1 MQPRSMKLGDI
12 LLQAAVVNQEQLD
25 HAVKMARTSNIRL
38 GEAVVKLGYATEEAI
53 AIAISKLLGVPYAS
67 RENKILK
74 PERDQSL
81 DKIIDERFARENV
94 LLPLF
99 AEDGVLAIAL
109 AEPDNV
115 LVMDN
120 LKLMTGYEPQPFI
133 ATKAQIMKAI
143 DEFYGNS
150 GSFIDTAV
158 EAGQGSAD
166 DGDAGDVDVSDTR
179 LDLDK
184 VVAQAKGAHVVSY
197 VNAIL
202 KQAIAERCS
211 DIHIERFDERV
222 MLRFRIHGTLYER
235 TPPTPEQFN
244 AVISRVKILSKLDI
258 AERRLP
264 QDGSFSFSLQNRVI
278 DMRVSIC
285 PTVFG
290 EKVVMRVLDKGAVEL
305 KLDNLKF
312 EPRQRADFMKAAEA
326 PHGLIFLTG
335 PTGSGKT
342 TTLYTI
348 LNTIKSS
355 ELNFMTAE
363 DPVEF
368 KLEGINQVQMKAN
381 IGLTFASALRSFLR
395 QDPDV
400 ILVGEV
406 RDQETAETCL
416 RAALTGHL
424 VLSTLHTN
432 SALEAIVRLGDM
444 GIEPFMLG
452 SSLRLIAAQRLV
464 RTLCP
469 SCKQSYKPA
478 PEEIEQCLKEC
489 WLEPAPEPRQMTFY
503 KEQGCEKCHK
513 TGFSGRMP
521 IYEIYYV
528 TAALRQGI
536 YRKMD
541 ILDLME
547 VARKE
552 GMWNMRASGWR
563 KVLEG
568 VTTAEEV
575 LSVTVGE

>member
-1 MQPRSMKLGDI
+1 MPPQSMKLGDI
-12 LLQAAVVNQEQLD
+12 LIQAQVVNAEQLD
-25 HAVKMARTSNIRL
+25 AAQKMSVSSSIRL
-38 GEAVVKLGYATEEAI
+38 GEAIAKLGFATEEAI
-53 AIAISKLLGVPYAS
+53 AIAVSKLLGVPYAS

-74 PERDQSL
+74 PEKDQGL
-81 DKIIDERFARENV
+81 EKIIEERFARENV

-99 AEDGVLAIAL
+99 LDEGVLAIAL

-120 LKLMTGYEPQPFI
+120 LKLMTGFEPQPFI
-133 ATKAQIMKAI
+133 STKAQIMKAI

-150 GSFIDTAV
+150 GSFIDKVMEQEDPEEGA
-158 EAGQGSAD
+158 
-166 DGDAGDVDVSDTR
+166 DAGDVDVSGAR

-184 VVAQAKGAHVVSY
+184 AGAAGKGAKVVSY

-202 KQAIAERCS
+202 KQAISERCS
-211 DIHIERFDERV
+211 DLHIERFDERV
-222 MLRFRIHGTLYER
+222 VLRFRIHGTLYEK
-235 TPPTPEQFN
+235 TPPSVEQFN
-244 AVISRVKILSKLDI
+244 AVISRIKILSKLDI
-258 AERRLP
+258 AEKRLP
-264 QDGSFSFSLQNRVI
+264 QDGSFSFQLQNRVI

-290 EKVVMRVLDKGAVEL
+290 EKVVMRVLDKGAVQL
-305 KLDNLKF
+305 KLENLKF
-312 EPRQRADFMKAAEA
+312 EPRQKEDFMKAANS

-342 TTLYTI
+342 TTLYTV
-348 LNTIKSS
+348 LNTIKSP

-368 KLEGINQVQMKAN
+368 KLEGINQVQMASK

-464 RTLCP
+464 RTLCVD
-469 SCKQSYKPA
+469 CKQAYKPSQD
-478 PEEIEQCLKEC
+478 EVDQCLKEC
-489 WLEPAPEPRQMTFY
+489 WLEPPPDPAQMTFY
-503 KEQGCEKCHK
+503 KEQGCDKCHK
-513 TGFSGRMP
+513 TGFTGRLP

-536 YRKMD
+536 YKSKD
-541 ILDLME
+541 ILELQDI
-547 VARKE
+547 ARKE
-552 GMWNMRASGWR
+552 GMWNMRSSGWR

-568 VTTAEEV
+568 VTTSEEI
-575 LSVTVGE
+575 LSVTIGE

>member
-1 MQPRSMKLGDI
+1 MPPQSMKLGDI
-12 LLQAAVVNQEQLD
+12 LIQAQVVTLEQLD
-25 HAVKMARTSNIRL
+25 AAQKMAQSSNVRL
-38 GEAVVKLGYATEEAI
+38 GEAIAKLGFATEEAI
-53 AIAISKLLGVPYAS
+53 AIAVSKLLGVPYAS

-74 PERDQSL
+74 PEKNQDL
-81 DKIIDERFARENV
+81 DKLIDENFARENV

-99 AEDGVLAIAL
+99 VDEGILAIAL

-115 LVMDN
+115 LIMEN
-120 LKLMTGYEPQPFI
+120 LKLMTGFEPQPFI
-133 ATKAQIMKAI
+133 STKAQIMKAI

-150 GSFIDTAV
+150 GSFIDTV
-158 EAGQGSAD
+158 MEQAD
-166 DGDAGDVDVSDTR
+166 PDDDADSPDIDVSGAR

-184 VVAQAKGAHVVSY
+184 VTAAAKGVKVVSY

-211 DIHIERFDERV
+211 DIHIECYDERV
-222 MLRFRIHGTLYER
+222 VLRFRIHGTLYEK
-235 TPPTPEQFN
+235 TPPSKEQFN
-244 AVISRVKILSKLDI
+244 GVVSRIKILSKLDI
-258 AERRLP
+258 AEKRLP
-264 QDGSFSFSLQNRVI
+264 QDGSFSFQLQNRVI

-290 EKVVMRVLDKGAVEL
+290 EKVVMRVLDKGAVQL
-305 KLDNLKF
+305 KMENLKF
-312 EPRQRADFMKAAEA
+312 EPRQHKDFMKAAES

-342 TTLYTI
+342 TTLYTV
-348 LNTIKSS
+348 LNTIKSP

-368 KLEGINQVQMKAN
+368 KLEGINQVQMQSK

-432 SALEAIVRLGDM
+432 SALEAIIRLGDM

-452 SSLRLIAAQRLV
+452 SSLRLIAAQRLSK
-464 RTLCP
+464 TLCTA
-469 SCKQSYKPA
+469 CKTGYKP
-478 PEEIEQCLKEC
+478 PQKEIDMCMKEC
-489 WLEPAPEPRQMTFY
+489 MLNPLPDANQLTFY
-503 KEQGCEKCHK
+503 KEVGCDKCTQ
-513 TGFSGRMP
+513 TGFTGRTP
-521 IYEIYYV
+521 LYEIYYI
-528 TAALRQGI
+528 TPALRNGI
-536 YRKMD
+536 YKQKD
-541 ILDLME
+541 ILELQE
-547 VARKE
+547 IVKSE

-563 KVLEG
+563 KVIEG
-568 VTTAEEV
+568 VTTTGEI
-575 LSVTVGE
+575 LSITMGE